1 MTNAVVIFD
10 EAHNVERVCE
20 DSASAEIT
28 MQDLYL
34 SNTNKCNIIS
44 IFKKKFRTEIASAM
58 NELQYLVE
66 EIKNAPD
73 EDSPFQY
80 ESGNSYY

>member
-1 MTNAVVIFD
+1 
-10 EAHNVERVCE
+10 
-20 DSASAEIT
+20 
-28 MQDLYL
+28 
-34 SNTNKCNIIS
+34 
-44 IFKKKFRTEIASAM
+44 M